1 MTTATTFKIG
11 TRGSPLALWQAN
23 TVAARLRETHH
34 LPESAVE
41 LVIIKTSGDM
51 IQDRALSQAGGKGL
65 FTKEIDEA
73 LLSGAID
80 CAVHSAKDMPTAFP
94 DGIIITGYLPR
105 EDVRDALISPK
116 YKTLDALP
124 ENGIVGTASLRR
136 AALIKKLRPDLQTTL
151 LRGNVET
158 RLRKANDGEVDATL
172 LALAGLKRLGLAD
185 RATMLL
191 PIDVFPPAVGQGAV
205 AITSRT
211 KDQRMLDAIDKIA
224 HKATGLA
231 LAAERAFL
239 TVLDGSCRTPIA
251 GHATIDGD
259 TLNMRGLFLSLDGT
273 KAYGAEAKGSVNDA
287 AMIGEKIAREILQ
300 RVPKEVLAQLA

>member
-51 IQDRALSQAGGKGL
+51 IQDRALSLAGGKGL

-94 DGIIITGYLPR
+94 KGIIITGYLPR

-124 ENGIVGTASLRR
+124 ENGVVGTASLRR
-136 AALIKKLRPDLQTTL
+136 AALIKKLRPDLTTTL

-158 RLRKANDGEVDATL
+158 RLRKAHDGEVDATL

-191 PIDVFPPAVGQGAV
+191 PIDIFPPAVGQGAV
-205 AITSRT
+205 AITSRD

-224 HKATGLA
+224 HPATGLA
-231 LAAERAFL
+231 LLAERAFL

-251 GHATIDGD
+251 GHATIEGD
-259 TLNMRGLFLSLDGT
+259 TLHMRGLFLSIDGT
-273 KAYGAEAKGSVNDA
+273 KAYGAESKGSVHDA
-287 AMIGEKIAREILQ
+287 TKIGEDIAREILG